1 LAPGFDVTWLPRLPQ
16 LQRSPSNPRSEI
28 VEIALPLASA
38 ALVLAAGAAV
48 VLLVRRIGDQDRA
61 TPVRVQGTVLRH
73 QGVQGQEP
81 RRRRQLRSRPVEGL
95 GVGASRGRQAPDS

>member
-16 LQRSPSNPRSEI
+16 LQWSPSDPRSEI
-28 VEIALPLASA
+28 MEIALPLASA
-38 ALVLAAGAAV
+38 ALVLAAV

-73 QGVQGQEP
+73 QGVQGQES